1 MNALADQ
8 PRINRVVLRDAQHA
22 EKQQH
27 QKRIEWTG
35 VQRGENRRHDRDEQ
49 RSNERNE
56 FKNSGDHPHHQS
68 TRQTEQSETERAN
81 DADEQTRGELR
92 AYVSGER
99 AVDVLEEF
107 VAAPAPAASRQHQQ
121 RRTAKTLR
129 VLEQEKRKN
138 RNQNQPGNI

>member
-27 QKRIEWTG
+27 QKRIERT
-35 VQRGENRRHDRDEQ
+35 RMKRRENRRHDRDEQ
-49 RSNERNE
+49 WSNERNE
-56 FKNSGDHPHHQS
+56 FKNSGDDPHHQS

-92 AYVSGER
+92 AYVSGQR
-99 AVDVLEEF
+99 TVNVLEEL
-107 VAAPAPAASRQHQQ
+107 VAAPAPAAAR
-121 RRTAKTLR
+121 
-129 VLEQEKRKN
+129 
-138 RNQNQPGNI
+138 